1 MKEIS
6 SISQFGS
13 SLIAKIKNNILLTI
27 LFFIVIGMSAYIAH
41 DKDLTKNIFSNFLDA
56 FAGIVTLLVAIGLA
70 MENYL
75 KSWRESLPK
84 TLTVHF
90 THQEKYYLSC
100 YHADLTSE
108 GDIRTWAQQLG
119 QQMTN
124 SALFDVNPFFDLEK
138 PVVISL
144 DPNNLKVLHYEINIR
159 LKSTKD
165 VRSKKEIFKNK
176 AGQEIYKRWFVVHSP
191 GHEKDDFIK
200 LKEINPTSKPEKVD
214 YMYAKNNQGV
224 KIIEKLVPKSKRMTC
239 LLYTSPSPR
248 DLSTSRMPSSA

>member
-1 MKEIS
+1 MKEIP
-6 SISQFGS
+6 SISQFGF
-13 SLIAKIKNNILLTI
+13 SLIAKMKNNILLTI
-27 LFFIVIGMSAYIAH
+27 LFFIVISMSAYIAY

-138 PVVISL
+138 PVVMRL
-144 DPNNLKVLHYEINIR
+144 DPNKVKVLHYEINIR

-165 VRSKKEIFKNK
+165 VRSKIEIFKNK
-176 AGQEIYKRWFVVHSP
+176 EGQEIYKRWFVIHNNT
-191 GHEKDDFIK
+191 HENDMFIE
-200 LKEINPTSKPEKVD
+200 LKEIKPTSEPDKVD
-214 YMYAKNNQGV
+214 YKYAMDNQGV
-224 KIIEKLVPKSKRMTC
+224 KTIEKSVPKPKRM
-239 LLYTSPSPR
+239 SNE
-248 DLSTSRMPSSA
+248 DLAEIFRKEFQKCIRP